1 MDTLQVD
8 YQIKRTDAFA
18 TWLRDIRDP
27 VARAR
32 ILIRL
37 DRARLGNLGDVRSVG
52 RGILEMRIHWGPG
65 YRLYFA
71 RPQPGVIQ
79 LLCGGDKS
87 TQARNIA
94 EARRLVAALH
104 WDETNEQA
112 D

>member
-1 MDTLQVD
+1 VD
-8 YQIKRTDAFA
+8 YEIKQTDAFA
-18 TWLRDIRDP
+18 FWLEAIRDP

-71 RPQPGVIQ
+71 RPRPGMIQ

-87 TQARNIA
+87 IQAKSIA

-104 WDETNEQA
+104 RD
-112 D
+112 